1 MKARSWLLLN
11 ETQLACLLSA
21 GPRWLSAAHQLH
33 RQGGPL
39 ASNKIHVVPKSQA
52 SSQLDWFPNLLHH
65 TAKQHLCQ
73 RKVGGI
79 AGGGRKA
86 ELHSV
91 FFSCSAG
98 LHKFEMPACCQVL
111 W

>member
-21 GPRWLSAAHQLH
+21 GPRWLSAAHRLH

-39 ASNKIHVVPKSQA
+39 TSNNIHVVPKSQA
-52 SSQLDWFPNLLHH
+52 SSQLDRFPNLLHH

-86 ELHSV
+86 ELHS
-91 FFSCSAG
+91 FF
-98 LHKFEMPACCQVL
+98 FF
-111 W
+111 